1 MAYCPI
7 TAGRLLNNCKNQ
19 RGGIKNLYFANYDSY
34 GFVTTGQTI
43 SDLGTLD
50 EVFKYEVKATTN
62 ALTETGTSS
71 EDNGTYLVAQ
81 SLAVTLPKL
90 AADLQAQVQLI
101 CQGRPFV
108 FVEDYNGN
116 IMLLGATNGTMSNCT
131 KVSGA
136 AGGDLSG
143 FTLTITAEEGS
154 LSPFL
159 DATTKAEFMTYISP
173 DVVS

>member
-1 MAYCPI
+1 MACPI
-7 TAGRLLNNCKNQ
+7 TAGKLLNSCKNQ
-19 RGGIKNLYFANYDSY
+19 RGGYKNLYFANYASY
-34 GFVTTGQTI
+34 TFVIAAQTLT
-43 SDLGTLD
+43 DLGTLA

-62 ALTETGTSS
+62 TLTETGTSS

-116 IMLLGATNGTMSNCT
+116 IMLLGATNGTMANCT
-131 KVSGA
+131 KVTGG
-136 AGGDLSG
+136 AGGDLTG
-143 FTLTITAEEGS
+143 YTLTITAEEGS

-159 DATTKAEFMTYISP
+159 DSGSKTDLLTLVSAT
-173 DVVS
+173 VVS